1 MLFGLASKAISYI
14 FFQRVVPHTRDC
26 PPYLRRYIYIY
37 IYIYIYK
44 CVYVWVQFGGC
55 RIPWTTIDNHIKPTL
70 ERMVFYSHQLQLN
83 WLAWVAV
90 QLYQPRLEVP
100 APTGLWTPLVIISQT
115 LYSNFKSFKTKLFQ
129 LKLYH
134 QEYMKILK
142 CLIISFYIFNNI
154 SFYLLSYDK
163 WVFQVMY

>member
-26 PPYLRRYIYIY
+26 PPYLRRYIY

-70 ERMVFYSHQLQLN
+70 ERMVFYSHQLQLS

-142 CLIISFYIFNNI
+142 SLIISFYIFNNI